1 MLCARSSRH
10 ALRRSPPCSS
20 SLGLG
25 LRQHQRLPTCRT
37 FVSDADVDKAR
48 AYCVGQLRT
57 GDRDAHLVRHFL
69 PRGVRDA
76 YLALRTLNLE
86 LARLPETVS
95 NPTIGAMRMQFWKD
109 AINNTFDGNPPREP
123 VSLLLYA
130 ALAAFASRTSSGGR
144 AGGAAGGG
152 GGNWSSIK
160 FWLQRFISTRQQYMD
175 NRPFASMAALEEYAE
190 STYATLMYVTLA
202 MLPLRS
208 MHVDHLASHIGKA
221 CGIAAILRGIPV
233 LAAPF
238 SPPPSASSTSNASAP
253 RRNPVLL
260 LPLDVMADVGLR
272 EEDVYRQGPQAPGLQ
287 EVVFR
292 VATRANDHL
301 ITAREM
307 LKNIRAGQDPGH
319 DYEHA
324 GEAGHSYGVMADD
337 GYDGLSSSGS
347 GGGNPS
353 TAADAREELQAL
365 QRGFNVLLE
374 AVPAQDFLARIEAAD
389 FDAFRVKSSWKLPWS
404 LYRAQS
410 TQQI

>member
-1 MLCARSSRH
+1 MLLTRSSRQ
-10 ALRRSPPCSS
+10 ALLRPGSSLSPAIAHLSSSCSS
-20 SLGLG
+20 PSSING
-25 LRQHQRLPTCRT
+25 RRT
-37 FVSDADVDKAR
+37 FVSDADVEKAR
-48 AYCVGQLRT
+48 AYCVNQLRT
-57 GDRDAHLVRHFL
+57 GDYDAHLVRHFL

-130 ALAAFASRTSSGGR
+130 ALAGLAARTETNPGD
-144 AGGAAGGG
+144 
-152 GGNWSSIK
+152 GNWSSIK
-160 FWLQRFISTRQQYMD
+160 FWLQRFISTRQQRMD
-175 NRPFASMAALEEYAE
+175 NRPFASLAALEEYSE

-233 LAAPF
+233 LAAP
-238 SPPPSASSTSNASAP
+238 SPQPSSPSTP

-260 LPLDVMADVGLR
+260 LPLDVMADVGVR
-272 EEDVYRQGPQAPGLQ
+272 EEDVYRQGPAAPGLQ
-287 EVVFR
+287 EAVFR

-324 GEAGHSYGVMADD
+324 GETGHTYGEDE
-337 GYDGLSSSGS
+337 GGLSPWSS
-347 GGGNPS
+347 PS
-353 TAADAREELQAL
+353 SEATDELRAL
-365 QRGFNVLLE
+365 QRGFNVLLD
-374 AVPAQDFLARIEAAD
+374 AVPAQDFLTRMEAAD
-389 FDAFRVKSSWKLPWS
+389 FDAFRVKSGWKLPWS

>member
-1 MLCARSSRH
+1 MLLARSSRQ
-10 ALRRSPPCSS
+10 ALRRPGSALSPAVALLSS
-20 SLGLG
+20 SSSSSPSSING
-25 LRQHQRLPTCRT
+25 RRT
-37 FVSDADVDKAR
+37 FVSDVDVEKAR
-48 AYCVGQLRT
+48 AYCVNQLRT
-57 GDRDAHLVRHFL
+57 GDYDAHLVRHFL

-109 AINNTFDGNPPREP
+109 AINSTFDGNPPREP

-130 ALAAFASRTSSGGR
+130 ALAGLAARTETRPGD
-144 AGGAAGGG
+144 
-152 GGNWSSIK
+152 GNWSSIK
-160 FWLQRFISTRQQYMD
+160 FWLQRFVSTRQQRMD
-175 NRPFASMAALEEYAE
+175 NRPFASLAALEEYAE

-233 LAAPF
+233 LAAPAPQAAA
-238 SPPPSASSTSNASAP
+238 SPSAP

-260 LPLDVMADVGLR
+260 LPLDVMADVGVR
-272 EEDVYRQGPQAPGLQ
+272 EEDVYRQGPAAPGLQ
-287 EVVFR
+287 EAVFR

-324 GEAGHSYGVMADD
+324 GETGHTYTYGEEE
-337 GYDGLSSSGS
+337 
-347 GGGNPS
+347 GGQSPWPAPS
-353 TAADAREELQAL
+353 NEAPDELRAL

-374 AVPAQDFLARIEAAD
+374 AVPAQDFLTRMEAAD
-389 FDAFRVKSSWKLPWS
+389 FDVFRVKSGWKLPWS

-410 TQQI
+410 TQKI

>member
-1 MLCARSSRH
+1 MLFARSSRH
-10 ALRRSPPCSS
+10 ALRRPRPQSSVLLGLSLSS
-20 SLGLG
+20 SSSPSSTPAQS
-25 LRQHQRLPTCRT
+25 RRS

-48 AYCVGQLRT
+48 SYCVNQLRS
-57 GDRDAHLVRHFL
+57 GDYDAHLVRHFL

-109 AINNTFDGNPPREP
+109 SINNTFEGQPPREP
-123 VSLLLYA
+123 VSMLLYA
-130 ALAAFASRTSSGGR
+130 ALAGLAAREGGVVS
-144 AGGAAGGG
+144 
-152 GGNWSSIK
+152 NFSSIK

-175 NRPFASMAALEEYAE
+175 NRPFTSLDALEEYAE

-233 LAAPF
+233 LAAPK
-238 SPPPSASSTSNASAP
+238 PPPTGAASHALP
-253 RRNPVLL
+253 QRNPVLL
-260 LPLDVMADVGLR
+260 LPLDVLADTGVR
-272 EEDVYRQGPQAPGLQ
+272 EEDVYRQGPEAPGLS
-287 EVVFR
+287 EAVFR

-307 LKNIRAGQDPGH
+307 LKNIRAGEDPGH
-319 DYEHA
+319 DYEHE
-324 GEAGHSYGVMADD
+324 GETGHTYEGVSGVD
-337 GYDGLSSSGS
+337 GGERD
-347 GGGNPS
+347 
-353 TAADAREELQAL
+353 ELRAL
-365 QRGFNVLLE
+365 QKGFNVLLE
-374 AVPAQDFLARIEAAD
+374 AVPAQDYLTRLEAAD
-389 FDAFRVKSSWKLPWS
+389 FDAFRVKSGWKLPWS

-410 TQQI
+410 TKKI

>member
-1 MLCARSSRH
+1 MLLARSSRH
-10 ALRRSPPCSS
+10 ALRRPGSVLCPAGAATASLPSCQPSFPLSPIH
-20 SLGLG
+20 G
-25 LRQHQRLPTCRT
+25 RRT
-37 FVSDADVDKAR
+37 YVSDADVEKAR
-48 AYCVGQLRT
+48 AYCVNQLRT
-57 GDRDAHLVRHFL
+57 GDYDAHLVRHFL

-86 LARLPETVS
+86 LVRLPETVS

-109 AINNTFDGNPPREP
+109 AVNSTFDGNPPREP

-130 ALAAFASRTSSGGR
+130 ALAGLAARTETHPGQ
-144 AGGAAGGG
+144 
-152 GGNWSSIK
+152 GNWSSIK
-160 FWLQRFISTRQQYMD
+160 FWLQRFITTRQQRMD
-175 NRPFASMAALEEYAE
+175 NRPFASLAALEEYAE

-208 MHVDHLASHIGKA
+208 IHVDHLASHIGKA

-233 LAAPF
+233 LAAP
-238 SPPPSASSTSNASAP
+238 SPPSSSSSSSSLSASAP

-260 LPLDVMADVGLR
+260 LPLDIMADVGLR
-272 EEDVYRQGPQAPGLQ
+272 EEDVYRQGPGAPGLQ
-287 EVVFR
+287 EAVFR

-319 DYEHA
+319 DYEHE
-324 GEAGHSYGVMADD
+324 GEAGHTYGEDE
-337 GYDGLSSSGS
+337 
-347 GGGNPS
+347 GGQSPWSAPS
-353 TAADAREELQAL
+353 NEAPDEMRAL

-374 AVPAQDFLARIEAAD
+374 AVPAQDFLTRLETAD
-389 FDAFRVKSSWKLPWS
+389 FDAFRVKSGWKLPWS

>member
-1 MLCARSSRH
+1 MLFARSSRH
-10 ALRRSPPCSS
+10 ILRRPRPQTSGLLSLSLPSS
-20 SLGLG
+20 STSFSITSPSSPSTPT
-25 LRQHQRLPTCRT
+25 QTCRS

-48 AYCVGQLRT
+48 TYCVNQLRS
-57 GDRDAHLVRHFL
+57 GDYDAHLVRHFL

-76 YLALRTLNLE
+76 YLALRALNLE

-109 AINNTFDGNPPREP
+109 AVNNTFDGQPPREP
-123 VSLLLYA
+123 VSMLLYA
-130 ALAAFASRTSSGGR
+130 ALAGLAARE
-144 AGGAAGGG
+144 GGAGSSF
-152 GGNWSSIK
+152 SSIR

-175 NRPFASMAALEEYAE
+175 NRPFANMAALEEYAE

-233 LAAPF
+233 LASPQ
-238 SPPPSASSTSNASAP
+238 PPPGGAAP
-253 RRNPVLL
+253 HSLPPRNPVLL
-260 LPLDVMADVGLR
+260 LPLDILADVGVR
-272 EEDVYRQGPQAPGLQ
+272 EEDVYRQGPAAPGLS
-287 EVVFR
+287 EAVFR

-319 DYEHA
+319 DYEHE
-324 GEAGHSYGVMADD
+324 GETGHTYAAED
-337 GYDGLSSSGS
+337 GE
-347 GGGNPS
+347 GGR
-353 TAADAREELQAL
+353 DELRAL

-374 AVPAQDFLARIEAAD
+374 AIPAQDYLTRLETAD
-389 FDAFRVKSSWKLPWS
+389 FDAFRVKSGWKLPWS

-410 TQQI
+410 TQKI

>member
-1 MLCARSSRH
+1 M
-10 ALRRSPPCSS
+10 
-20 SLGLG
+20 
-25 LRQHQRLPTCRT
+25 
-37 FVSDADVDKAR
+37 SDADVDKAR
-48 AYCVGQLRT
+48 TYCVNQLRL
-57 GDRDAHLVRHFL
+57 GDYDAHLVRHFL

-109 AINNTFDGNPPREP
+109 AVNNTFDGQPPREP

-130 ALAAFASRTSSGGR
+130 ALAGLAARE
-144 AGGAAGGG
+144 GGAVS
-152 GGNWSSIK
+152 NVSSIK

-175 NRPFASMAALEEYAE
+175 NRPFASLAALEEYAE

-233 LAAPF
+233 LAAPKPAP
-238 SPPPSASSTSNASAP
+238 SPSSASLPS
-253 RRNPVLL
+253 RNPVLL
-260 LPLDVMADVGLR
+260 LPLDVLADVGVR
-272 EEDVYRQGPQAPGLQ
+272 EEDVYRQGPAAPGLQ
-287 EVVFR
+287 EAVFR

-319 DYEHA
+319 DYEHE
-324 GEAGHSYGVMADD
+324 GETGHTY
-337 GYDGLSSSGS
+337 
-347 GGGNPS
+347 
-353 TAADAREELQAL
+353 AADEESGRDELRAL

-374 AVPAQDFLARIEAAD
+374 AIPAQDYLTRLEAAD
-389 FDAFRVKSSWKLPWS
+389 FDAFRVKSGWKLPWS
-404 LYRAQS
+404 LYRAQA
-410 TQQI
+410 TQKI